1 MTASETYTVAPMAA
15 ENARLAALVLDAYN
29 RWAIEPVLAELD
41 PEIEWRPVIPMLL
54 GGDATGYRGHDGVR
68 RMFGEIRDGFAE
80 VRIELSEVRDLGD
93 RILGIGHMESR
104 GKASGVVTDTP
115 WAFVARL
122 RDGKLLRVQT
132 YLDPAEA
139 LADAD
144 T

>member
-15 ENARLAALVLDAYN
+15 ENERLAALVLDGYN

-41 PEIEWRPVIPMLL
+41 EEIEWRPVIPMLL
-54 GGDATGYRGHDGVR
+54 GGEATVYRGHDDVR
-68 RMFGEIRDGFAE
+68 RMFGEIRDAFPE
-80 VRIELSEVRDLGD
+80 IRIELSDVRDLGD
-93 RILGIGHMESR
+93 RILGIGHMETR

-115 WAFVARL
+115 WGFVAHL

-132 YLDPAEA
+132 YLDPEEA

-144 T
+144 A

>member
-1 MTASETYTVAPMAA
+1 MTASETYTVAPMAS
-15 ENARLAALVLDAYN
+15 ENARLAQLVLDAYN
-29 RWAIEPVLAELD
+29 RWAVEPVLSELD
-41 PEIEWRPVIPMLL
+41 AEIEWRPVIPMLL
-54 GGDATGYRGHDGVR
+54 GGEATVYRGHDDVR

-80 VRIELSEVRDLGD
+80 IRIELSEVRDLGD
-93 RILGIGHMESR
+93 RILGIGHMETR

-144 T
+144 L

>member
-54 GGDATGYRGHDGVR
+54 GGEATVYRGHDDVR
-68 RMFGEIRDGFAE
+68 RMFGEIRDAFPE
-80 VRIELSEVRDLGD
+80 IRIELSEVRDLGD
-93 RILGIGHMESR
+93 RILGIGRMETR
-104 GKASGVVTDTP
+104 GKASGVVTHTP
-115 WAFVARL
+115 WAFVGHL
-122 RDGKLLRVQT
+122 RNGKLLRVQT

-139 LADAD
+139 LTDAD

>member
-1 MTASETYTVAPMAA
+1 MTTSETYTVAPMAA
-15 ENARLAALVLDAYN
+15 ENERLAALVLAAYN

-41 PEIEWRPVIPMLL
+41 DEIEWRPVIPMLL
-54 GGDATGYRGHDGVR
+54 GGEATGYRGQDAVR
-68 RMFGEIRDGFAE
+68 RMFGEIRDGVAE

-104 GKASGVVTDTP
+104 GKASGAVTDTP
-115 WAFVARL
+115 WAFVAHL

-144 T
+144 A